1 MNTRIIVA
9 FLAGMGV
16 GVGGSF
22 IFFKRYFEKKAD
34 AEIAEMRELMHKY
47 KKYGREM
54 KEYAD
59 KMYES
64 VTGQEV
70 PEKGFTDD
78 EIRDYISFNEKKAK
92 NNSKKEINIINLQR
106 HTDINRRKDDE
117 PIESEEK
124 FYEEIT
130 DFLLDK
136 DENDYEKAM
145 TDYTRYSK
153 DKSAYEHPEDEIG
166 MPRIE
171 LITEFEYDNDN
182 SSGFDKQELVYYE
195 GDDVLCNDNDI
206 PIDNPEE
213 LVGTEALFA
222 FDSPDEADPDL
233 VHVRNNRTGVDY
245 KITRYE
251 GTFAEVAGINYE

>member
-1 MNTRIIVA
+1 MIIS
-9 FLAGMGV
+9 FLLGAGIGT
-16 GVGGSF
+16 GISF
-22 IFFKRYFEKKAD
+22 IFLKKKYEKKAD
-34 AEIAEMRELMHKY
+34 AEIAEMRELMHQY

-59 KMYES
+59 EMYES
-64 VTGQEV
+64 VTGKEV
-70 PEKGFTDD
+70 PNKGFTDD

-117 PIESEEK
+117 PIEEVEK
-124 FYEEIT
+124 MYEDIQEAI
-130 DFLLDK
+130 LD
-136 DENDYEKAM
+136 DELSDYEKAM
-145 TDYTRYSK
+145 TDYTQYSK

-171 LITEFEYDNDN
+171 LITEFEYDHDN
-182 SSGFDKQELVYYE
+182 TGFDKQELSYYE
-195 GDDVLCNDNDI
+195 GDDVLCNEHDI

-213 LVGTEALFA
+213 LVGNEALFA
-222 FDSPDEADPDL
+222 FDSPDESDPDL
-233 VHVRNNRTGVDY
+233 VHVRNNKTGVDY
-245 KITRYE
+245 RITRYE